1 MTLMSGR
8 EGWMLRQANSSSLL
22 YKRKKEQ
29 PCLRAVEHMLSPGKC
44 YLVKGI

>member
-1 MTLMSGR
+1 MTLKSGR
-8 EGWMLRQANSSSLL
+8 EGWMLRHANSSLL
-22 YKRKKEQ
+22 YKWKKEQ